1 MNVDQ
6 PPSTEAV
13 ITSLLL
19 VHTHTVFA
27 LAAAAAW
34 RNPARALLPTRFDKL
49 LLFKL
54 VRTITPAITN
64 KIVHYGSY
72 PSKGHQILDP
82 NLNAMTLW

>member
-27 LAAAAAW
+27 LVA
-34 RNPARALLPTRFDKL
+34 ARAVIPDHALELVVLAENALLRLSLGLRRTRTPT
-49 LLFKL
+49 
-54 VRTITPAITN
+54 IAN
-64 KIVHYGSY
+64 KIVNF
-72 PSKGHQILDP
+72 PF
-82 NLNAMTLW
+82 